1 MERLETSRVC
11 VDTDIIIDYLRGRN
25 ENQEILPALI
35 EKYEVYISPVSIYE
49 LYYGGY
55 YSGKLKPVEDVLA
68 ILIPFDWTP
77 EDSKKSAQ
85 IHVTLSKAGKT
96 LNIKD
101 ILVAGPCLTRTIP
114 LITRNILHFRKIKG
128 LKVIEGTKFLKNN
141 T

>member
-35 EKYEVYISPVSIYE
+35 GKYEVYISPVSIYE

-68 ILIPFDWTP
+68 MLIPFDWTP

>member
-1 MERLETSRVC
+1 MEKLETSRVC

-25 ENQEILPALI
+25 ENQEILPTLI
-35 EKYEVYISPVSIYE
+35 GKYEVYISPVSIYE

-77 EDSKKSAQ
+77 EDSKRAAQ
-85 IHVTLSKAGKT
+85 VHVTLSKAGKT

-101 ILVAGPCLTRTIP
+101 ILVAGPCLTRAIP
-114 LITRNILHFRKIKG
+114 LITRNILHFKKIKG
-128 LKVIEGTKFLKNN
+128 LKVIDGTKFLKDN